1 MNVHVQSVQFKCYVE
16 SYAIS
21 ISLYSLLVQGSQ
33 KIRIMSTIMVQ
44 HSSIVLIDKP
54 QQEYMTW
61 LDLEDP
67 SVQNQGSQTH
77 MMDPKGTQR
86 LEEG

>member
-1 MNVHVQSVQFKCYVE
+1 MF
-16 SYAIS
+16 
-21 ISLYSLLVQGSQ
+21 
-33 KIRIMSTIMVQ
+33 TIILQ

-54 QQEYMTW
+54 QQGYMHW

-67 SVQNQGSQTH
+67 SVQNQGSQTR